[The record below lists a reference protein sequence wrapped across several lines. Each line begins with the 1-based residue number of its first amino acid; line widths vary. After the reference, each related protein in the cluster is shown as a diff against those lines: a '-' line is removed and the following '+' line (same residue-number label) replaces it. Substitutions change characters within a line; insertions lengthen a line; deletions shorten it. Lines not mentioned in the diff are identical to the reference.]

1 MRMGLCSTVVPGY
14 DATGGLIV
22 RVFSEGTAARV
33 RSAPTDSFPILSHF
47 PITVLCPGE
56 QINVFQL
63 LFEAPTTDARYRPDG
78 GGLVC
83 ICSPH
88 QTNPPPLLWGLW
100 TPHHKPQPTNV
111 GISATANTSNSALSS
126 LKKAAVGCKLSALL
140 LT

>member
-88 QTNPPPLLWGLW
+88 QTNPPPPCVGPVD
-100 TPHHKPQPTNV
+100 TSPQTSTNKRWH
-111 GISATANTSNSALSS
+111 ISNCKY
-126 LKKAAVGCKLSALL
+126 LKFSALL
-140 LT
+140 T